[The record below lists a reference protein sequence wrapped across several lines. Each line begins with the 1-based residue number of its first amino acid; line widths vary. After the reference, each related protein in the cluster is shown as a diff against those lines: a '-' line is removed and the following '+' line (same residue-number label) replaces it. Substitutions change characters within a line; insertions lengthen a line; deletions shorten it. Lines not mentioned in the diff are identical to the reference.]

1 MGVTC
6 LHFCTSK
13 AWGGLELYACT
24 LMVELK
30 NAGCTV
36 LGVCAPNSKVDQ
48 FLTEHNIKTIHLPSQ
63 GVVSVSSIGTL
74 KSVIKEN
81 NVDVL
86 HVHFHKDIWNASFAV
101 RSNSR
106 KKLFLSIY
114 MGVSSKNDI
123 LHRYIYKRVDAI
135 FTSSL
140 EMNYRLPELY
150 PVPSSKIHFL
160 PYGRYI
166 DHYEHD
172 EKKRTEI
179 RAKYG
184 IEPDEILVGTMVRI
198 DPGKGAMDFAR
209 SFSYIDPKL
218 RSKIKFLIVGEP
230 TRKGRAK
237 PNEPQFEE
245 HCEAYRRELEAYVAA
260 EGLSERILLSGF
272 QNDLVGYLS
281 AMDVFVFPSRDELY
295 SLVVLDA
302 MCMGLPVVAARAGGN
317 LQQIEDGVN
326 GLLYNVADS
335 KDLAMKL
342 MQYAQHP
349 AVRKQHGKI
358 ARAFVEQRHSMTNTI
373 QQLLQFYQ
381 SDRKT
386 SL

>member
-1 MGVTC
+1 MGTAC
-6 LHFCTSK
+6 IHFCTSK

-24 LMVELK
+24 LMLELK

-36 LGVCAPNSKVDQ
+36 FGVCTRNSKIDQ
-48 FLTEHNIKTIHLPSQ
+48 FLSEHNIRAIYLPSQ
-63 GVVSVSSIGTL
+63 SVVSPKSI
-74 KSVIKEN
+74 SVLRSTIRDN
-81 NVDVL
+81 NVEVL
-86 HVHFHKDIWNASFAV
+86 HVHFHKDIWNASLAV
-101 RSNSR
+101 RDDEQ

-114 MGVSSKNDI
+114 MGVTKKNDF

-140 EMNYRLPELY
+140 VLNELLPELY
-150 PVPSSKIHFL
+150 PVSPDKIHFL

-172 EKKRTEI
+172 EIKRTEV

-184 IEPDEILVGTMVRI
+184 IMRDEILVGTMVRI

-218 RSKIKFLIVGEP
+218 RSNIKFLIVGEP

-237 PNEPQFEE
+237 PNESQFEE
-245 HCEAYRRELEAYVAA
+245 HCEAYRRELEAYIAA
-260 EGLSERILLSGF
+260 EKLSDRILLAGF

-281 AMDVFVFPSRDELY
+281 AMDIFVFPSRDELY

-317 LQQIEDGVN
+317 LRQIDEGAN
-326 GLLYNVADS
+326 GLLYDVADS
-335 KDLAMKL
+335 KDLAAKL
-342 MQYAQHP
+342 IQYVQHP
-349 AVRKQHGKI
+349 SLRKRHGET
-358 ARAFVEQRHSMTNTI
+358 ARAFVEHRHSMTNTI
-373 QQLLQFYQ
+373 TQLLQFYQ
-381 SDRKT
+381 SKRT
-386 SL
+386 ISS